1 MAYTINKTD
10 GTVLTTVVDG
20 TLNTDTTLQLIGRNF
35 EGYGE
40 AFNENL
46 VKLLEN
52 SSNAT
57 APTAP
62 IKGELWFDA
71 TNNNLKVYNGTSFD
85 IPNPSRR
92 AVSAPSDSLQ
102 KGVLWFDTGND
113 ELYVYNGASF
123 VNVLLTDQILDEDNM
138 ASDSATKVAS
148 QQSIK
153 AYVDSEISTV
163 SSSVS
168 TQDLDLQGDSG
179 GALAV
184 LLDSQTLTIAG
195 GDSITTVGSGQ
206 TLTIDLDENITVN
219 QISSTDSTSVTINDN
234 LNVEG
239 TIQASGTI
247 RTTTLDVNTLTS
259 SDSSGINI
267 NETALY
273 VNGAKV
279 LTSISL
285 EPNSVDTAQIVDD
298 AVTRAKLN
306 TEVELII
313 YDAAGSPVK
322 TLYGAGA

>member
-52 SSNAT
+52 SSNT
-57 APTAP
+57 TQPSAP

-71 TNNNLKVYNGTSFD
+71 TNNNLKVYDGSAFA

-92 AVSAPSDSLQ
+92 AVSSPTDSLQ
-102 KGVLWFDTGND
+102 KGVLWFDTGNND
-113 ELYVYNGASF
+113 LYVYNGTSF
-123 VNVLLTDQILDEDNM
+123 INVLLTDQILDEDNM
-138 ASDSATKVAS
+138 ATDSATRVAS

-153 AYVDSEISTV
+153 AYVDGQISTV

-168 TQDLDLQGDSG
+168 AVDLDFQGDSG

-195 GDSITTVGSGQ
+195 GNSITTTGSGQ
-206 TLTIDLDENITVN
+206 TLTVALDANIVVN
-219 QISSTDSTSVTINDN
+219 QISSSDSTSVTINDN

-239 TIQASGTI
+239 IVRA
-247 RTTTLDVNTLTS
+247 TTLDVTNIKS
-259 SDSSGINI
+259 SDSTGINI
-267 NETALY
+267 EEDALY

-285 EPNSVDTAQIVDD
+285 EPDSVDTVQIVDD

-313 YDAAGSPVK
+313 YDSSGTPVK

>member
-20 TLNTDTTLQLIGRNF
+20 TLNTDTTLQLIGRNY

-62 IKGELWFDA
+62 VKGELWFDA
-71 TNNNLKVYNGTSFD
+71 SNNNLKVYDGTAFAQ
-85 IPNPSRR
+85 PNPSRR
-92 AVSAPSDSLQ
+92 SVSAPTTSLQ
-102 KGVLWFDTGND
+102 KGVLWYDTANND
-113 ELYVYNGASF
+113 LYVYNGSSF
-123 VNVLLTDQILDEDNM
+123 INVLLTDQILDEDNM
-138 ASDSATKVAS
+138 STDSATRVAS

-153 AYVDSEISTV
+153 AYVDTQLSST
-163 SSSVS
+163 SSAL
-168 TQDLDLQGDSG
+168 DLDFQGDSG
-179 GALAV
+179 GALSV
-184 LLDSQTLTIAG
+184 LIDSQTLTIAG

-206 TLTIDLDENITVN
+206 TLTIDLDENITVT
-219 QISSTDSTSVTINDN
+219 QISSTYSTSVPINDN

-247 RTTTLDVNTLTS
+247 RTTTLDVNTIQS

-273 VNGAKV
+273 VNGERV
-279 LTSISL
+279 LTTASL
-285 EPNSVDTAQIVDD
+285 PADSVDTVQIVDD

-313 YDAAGSPVK
+313 YDSSGTPVK

>member
-20 TLNTDTTLQLIGRNF
+20 TLNTDTTLQLIGRNY

-52 SSNAT
+52 SSNT
-57 APTAP
+57 TQPSAP
-62 IKGELWFDA
+62 IKGELWYDA
-71 TNNNLKVYNGTSFD
+71 SSDNLKVYNGTNFD

-92 AVSAPSDSLQ
+92 SVSAPTSSLQ
-102 KGVLWFDTGND
+102 KGVLWYDTANND
-113 ELYVYNGASF
+113 LYAYNGSSF
-123 VNVLLTDQILDEDNM
+123 INVLLTDQILDEDNM

-163 SSSVS
+163 SSSVTS
-168 TQDLDLQGDSG
+168 VDLDFQGDSG

-279 LTSISL
+279 LTSVSL
-285 EPNSVDTAQIVDD
+285 DPDSVDTVNIVDD

-313 YDAAGSPVK
+313 YDSSGTPVK

>member
-10 GTVLTTVVDG
+10 GTELTTVVDG
-20 TLNTDTTLQLIGRNF
+20 TLNTATTLQLIGRNY

-62 IKGELWFDA
+62 LKGELWYDA
-71 TNNNLKVYNGTSFD
+71 SSNNLKVYDGTAFAQ
-85 IPNPSRR
+85 PNPSRR
-92 AVSAPSDSLQ
+92 AVSSSSDSLQ
-102 KGVLWFDTGND
+102 KGVLWFDTGNND
-113 ELYVYNGASF
+113 LYVYNGSSF
-123 VNVLLTDQILDEDNM
+123 INVLLTDQILDEDNM

-163 SSSVS
+163 SSSVTS
-168 TQDLDLQGDSG
+168 VDLDYQGDSG
-179 GALAV
+179 GALSV
-184 LLDSQTLTIAG
+184 LLDSQTFTIAG
-195 GDSITTVGSGQ
+195 GNSITTTGSGQ
-206 TLTIDLDENITVN
+206 TLTVALDKTIDVN
-219 QISSTDSTSVTINDN
+219 EISSGDSTAVHVNDN
-234 LNVEG
+234 LDV
-239 TIQASGTI
+239 SGT
-247 RTTTLDVNTLTS
+247 LFVNNIAS
-259 SDSSGINI
+259 ADSSGINI
-267 NETALY
+267 QEEALY
-273 VNGAKV
+273 VNGNKV
-279 LTSISL
+279 LTSVSL
-285 EPNSVDTAQIVDD
+285 EPDSVNTAQIVDD

-313 YDAAGSPVK
+313 YDSSGTPVK

>member
-20 TLNTDTTLQLIGRNF
+20 TLNTDTTLQLIGRNY

-52 SSNAT
+52 SSNTT
-57 APTAP
+57 APSNP
-62 IKGELWFDA
+62 IKGELWYDA
-71 TNNNLKVYNGTSFD
+71 TNSVLKVYGGSAFD
-85 IPNPSRR
+85 IPNPSRS
-92 AVSAPSDSLQ
+92 AVSTPTTNLSN
-102 KGVLWFDTGND
+102 GVLWFDSGNND
-113 ELYVYNGASF
+113 LYVYNGSSF
-123 VNVLLTDQILDEDNM
+123 INVLLTDQILDEDNM
-138 ASDSATKVAS
+138 ATDSATRVAS

-153 AYVDSEISTV
+153 AYVDSQISTV

-168 TQDLDLQGDSG
+168 AVDLDFQGDSG
-179 GALAV
+179 GALSV
-184 LLDSQTLTIAG
+184 LLDSQTLTVAG
-195 GDSITTVGSGQ
+195 GNSITTTGSGQ
-206 TLTIDLDENITVN
+206 TLTVALDKTIDVN
-219 QISSTDSTSVTINDN
+219 EIASGDSTAVHINDN
-234 LNVEG
+234 LDV
-239 TIQASGTI
+239 SGT
-247 RTTTLDVNTLTS
+247 LFVNNIAS
-259 SDSSGINI
+259 ADSSGINI

-279 LTSISL
+279 LTSVSL
-285 EPNSVDTAQIVDD
+285 DPDSVDTVQIVDD

-313 YDAAGSPVK
+313 YDSSGTPVK

>member
-20 TLNTDTTLQLIGRNF
+20 TLNTDTTLQLIGRNY

-71 TNNNLKVYNGTSFD
+71 TNNNLKVYDGTAFAQ
-85 IPNPSRR
+85 PNPSRR
-92 AVSAPSDSLQ
+92 SVSAPTTSLQ
-102 KGVLWFDTGND
+102 KGVLWYDTANND
-113 ELYVYNGASF
+113 LYAYNGSSF
-123 VNVLLTDQILDEDNM
+123 INVLLTDQILDEDNM

-163 SSSVS
+163 SSSVTS
-168 TQDLDLQGDSG
+168 VDLDFQGDSG

-259 SDSSGINI
+259 TDSSGINI
-267 NETALY
+267 NETNLY

-279 LTSISL
+279 LTSVSL
-285 EPNSVDTAQIVDD
+285 EPDSVDTVNIVDD

-313 YDAAGSPVK
+313 YDSSGTPVK

>member
-71 TNNNLKVYNGTSFD
+71 SNNNLKVYDGTSFAQ
-85 IPNPSRR
+85 PNPSRR

-102 KGVLWFDTGND
+102 KGVLWYDTGND
-113 ELYVYNGASF
+113 ELYVYNGSSF

-153 AYVDSEISTV
+153 AYVDAEISSL
-163 SSSVS
+163 SSA
-168 TQDLDLQGDSG
+168 TDLDFQGDSG
-179 GALAV
+179 GALSV
-184 LLDSQTLTIAG
+184 LIDSQTFTVAG
-195 GDSITTVGSGQ
+195 GNSITTTGSGQ
-206 TLTIDLDENITVN
+206 TLTVALDKAIDVN
-219 QISSTDSTSVTINDN
+219 QISSGDSTAVHVNDN
-234 LNVEG
+234 LDV
-239 TIQASGTI
+239 SGT
-247 RTTTLDVNTLTS
+247 LFVNNIAS
-259 SDSSGINI
+259 ADSSGINI
-267 NETALY
+267 QEEALY
-273 VNGAKV
+273 VNGEKV
-279 LTSISL
+279 LTSLSL
-285 EPNSVDTAQIVDD
+285 AADSVDTVQIVDD

>member
-10 GTVLTTVVDG
+10 GTVLTTVTDG
-20 TLNTDTTLQLIGRNF
+20 TLNTDTTLQLIGRNY

-62 IKGELWFDA
+62 LKGELWYDA
-71 TNNNLKVYNGTSFD
+71 SNNNLKVYDGTAFAQ
-85 IPNPSRR
+85 PNPSRR
-92 AVSAPSDSLQ
+92 SVSSPSDSLQ

-113 ELYVYNGASF
+113 DLYVYNGASF

-138 ASDSATKVAS
+138 SSDSNTKVAS

-153 AYVDSEISTV
+153 AYVDSEISTL
-163 SSSVS
+163 SSSLGA
-168 TQDLDLQGDSG
+168 QDLDYQGDSG

-184 LLDSQTLTIAG
+184 DLDTQTFTIAG
-195 GDSITTVGSGQ
+195 GNSITTTGSGQ
-206 TLTIDLDENITVN
+206 TLTVALDKAIDVN
-219 QISSTDSTSVTINDN
+219 EISSGDSTAVHVNDN
-234 LNVEG
+234 LDV
-239 TIQASGTI
+239 SGT
-247 RTTTLDVNTLTS
+247 LFVNNIAS
-259 SDSSGINI
+259 ADSSGINI
-267 NETALY
+267 QEEALY

-279 LTSISL
+279 LTTVSL
-285 EPNSVDTAQIVDD
+285 PADSVDTLQIVDD

-306 TEVELII
+306 SEVELII
-313 YDAAGSPVK
+313 YDSSGSAVK

>member
-20 TLNTDTTLQLIGRNF
+20 TLNTDTTLQLIGRNY

-92 AVSAPSDSLQ
+92 AVSQPTSSLQ
-102 KGVLWFDTGND
+102 KGVIWFDTGNND
-113 ELYVYNGASF
+113 LYVYNGTSF
-123 VNVLLTDQILDEDNM
+123 INGLLTDQILDEDNM
-138 ASDSATKVAS
+138 ATDSATRVAS

-153 AYVDSEISTV
+153 AYVDGQISTV

-168 TQDLDLQGDSG
+168 AVDLDFQGDSG
-179 GALAV
+179 GALSV
-184 LLDSQTLTIAG
+184 LLDSQTLTVAG
-195 GDSITTVGSGQ
+195 GNSITTTGSGQ
-206 TLTIDLDENITVN
+206 TLTVALDKTIDVN
-219 QISSTDSTSVTINDN
+219 EIASGDSTAVHINDN
-234 LNVEG
+234 LDV
-239 TIQASGTI
+239 SGT
-247 RTTTLDVNTLTS
+247 LFVNNIAS
-259 SDSSGINI
+259 ADSSGINI

-279 LTSISL
+279 LTSVSL
-285 EPNSVDTAQIVDD
+285 DPDSVDTVQIVDD

-313 YDAAGSPVK
+313 YDSSGTPVK